1 MSIELE
7 YFCFE
12 CGSTDNIE
20 HHHVVPKVLG
30 GTKTVPLC
38 IKCHSLV
45 HQKDFTKFRELAKKG
60 IQKKIRETGQWGRT
74 KGSKESTEKFLSKE
88 KNQQIKEMLEDGYT
102 YMEIK
107 EEIGCNQS
115 TISKV
120 KKLANIDTTNKV
132 RVKDLEKAILRK
144 QKRMKKS
151 FEELQANMD
160 TLRELQQSTKS
171 DSNQL
176 EVGNQ

>member
-1 MSIELE
+1 MKLE

-45 HQKDFTKFRELAKKG
+45 HQKDFTKFRKLAKKG
-60 IQKKIRETGQWGRT
+60 IEKARARGVKFGRT

-88 KNQQIKEMLEDGYT
+88 KNQQVKQMLEEGYT
-102 YMEIK
+102 WVEIK
-107 EEIGCNQS
+107 EETGCSNG

-120 KKLANIDTTNKV
+120 SKLANIDTTNKV
-132 RVKDLEKAILRK
+132 RPKDLEKAILRK
-144 QKRMKKS
+144 QKRVKKS
-151 FEELQANMD
+151 LEELQANMD
-160 TLRELQQSTKS
+160 TLRELEQSIKS

-176 EVGNQ
+176 EVGKHS